1 MVNKYAANCAGCGA
15 RVPANGGV
23 LVGSRRTGW
32 SVFHLACKASG
43 RSEVVETVL
52 SSGEVLTQNRR
63 GRCEDAPC
71 CGCCNY

>member
-1 MVNKYAANCAGCGA
+1 MVNKYPAKCAKCGNH
-15 RVPANGGV
+15 VPAKGGV
-23 LVGSRRTGW
+23 LTGSRRDGW
-32 SVFHLACKASG
+32 SVQHLACAASG
-43 RSEVVETVL
+43 QSEVVETVL